1 MLDNHVGQLPLVAEA
16 ANDLPI
22 FCNDVWLAALQFA
35 QQDQPRVDDENPADR
50 CSTWCCGWYLD
61 RDAFEGRKRSYFAVA
76 RDPVCACNVS
86 LRIFR
91 PVRTIPMICNVLA
104 RAKPDTI
111 VLARVVEKLHQAN
124 RLRWPTN
131 EAVVQGHSHDLWS
144 LCAFLV
150 KQIEAI
156 VEVGREVIRR
166 AEAIVLIKAVVV
178 GFK

>member
-1 MLDNHVGQLPLVAEA
+1 
-16 ANDLPI
+16 
-22 FCNDVWLAALQFA
+22 
-35 QQDQPRVDDENPADR
+35 
-50 CSTWCCGWYLD
+50 
-61 RDAFEGRKRSYFAVA
+61 
-76 RDPVCACNVS
+76 
-86 LRIFR
+86 
-91 PVRTIPMICNVLA
+91 MICNVLA
-104 RAKPDTI
+104 GAKPDTI

-156 VEVGREVIRR
+156 VEVGREVIRC

-178 GFK
+178 GFE

>member
-1 MLDNHVGQLPLVAEA
+1 
-16 ANDLPI
+16 
-22 FCNDVWLAALQFA
+22 
-35 QQDQPRVDDENPADR
+35 
-50 CSTWCCGWYLD
+50 
-61 RDAFEGRKRSYFAVA
+61 
-76 RDPVCACNVS
+76 
-86 LRIFR
+86 
-91 PVRTIPMICNVLA
+91 MICNVLA
-104 RAKPDTI
+104 GAKPDTI

>member
-1 MLDNHVGQLPLVAEA
+1 MKKFSFLFLTSEV
-16 ANDLPI
+16 
-22 FCNDVWLAALQFA
+22 
-35 QQDQPRVDDENPADR
+35 
-50 CSTWCCGWYLD
+50 
-61 RDAFEGRKRSYFAVA
+61 
-76 RDPVCACNVS
+76 

-91 PVRTIPMICNVLA
+91 RVGLIPMKRNVLTG
-104 RAKPDTI
+104 AKPDTI